1 MIKRFLPYSY
11 FIAIIALFFYSF
23 TQVDLSLTLSSAGF
37 AQTIQKS
44 FQQIGYFN
52 RPLSTEIFVLILV
65 ALFGFY
71 IYFLYLAYKKR
82 IDKKKIW
89 ILIIGTAII
98 LIPSYTAFSYD
109 IFNYIFDAKIITHYH
124 QNPYFHKALDY
135 PGDPMLSFM
144 HWTHRLYPYGPAWLV
159 VTVPFSFI
167 GMNVFVIT
175 YFLFKIL
182 IVGFYLGCV
191 YLIGKISQKID
202 PESERFNL
210 VLFALNPLVIIESL
224 VTSHNDVAMIFLAL
238 FGVYLFFLKKRIMA
252 IVFIVISSLIKI
264 PTLVLLAPVVLS
276 FIPNIKERLDNQ
288 KYVWLFVLFSIA
300 GLLYS
305 MTKLEIQPW
314 YFLWVMPF
322 ACLIKPNKYVVS
334 LIIGVTLGLVLRY
347 GAFLYY
353 GNWDDVI
360 LRNSLTITAT
370 LFPISLICIY
380 DLTTK
385 TLKVGSKK

>member
-1 MIKRFLPYSY
+1 MIKRNLAYTY
-11 FIAIIALFFYSF
+11 FIAVIALFFYSF
-23 TQVDLSLTLSSAGF
+23 TQVDLSLTLSSSGI

-52 RPLSTEIFVLILV
+52 RPLSTEIYIIILI

-71 IYFLYLAYKKR
+71 IYFLYLAYKNK

-98 LIPSYTAFSYD
+98 LAPSYTAFSYD

-167 GMNVFVIT
+167 GMNIFVVT
-175 YFLFKIL
+175 YFLFKLL
-182 IVGFYLGCV
+182 IVAFYLGCV

-202 PESERFNL
+202 PKSEKFNL
-210 VLFALNPLVIIESL
+210 ILFALNPLVIIEAL

-238 FGVYLFFLKKRIMA
+238 FGVFLFFLRKRIWA
-252 IVFIVISSLIKI
+252 IILIIISAMIKI
-264 PTLVLLAPVVLS
+264 PTLVLLAPIVIS
-276 FIPNIKERLDNQ
+276 FAPNIKERLDDQ
-288 KYVWLFVLFSIA
+288 KYMWLFLLFSVG
-300 GLLYS
+300 GLIYS

-314 YFLWVMPF
+314 YFLWVLPF
-322 ACLIKPNKYVVS
+322 ACLLKPNRYIIA
-334 LIIGVTLGLVLRY
+334 LIIGITFGLLIRY
-347 GAFLYY
+347 AEFLFY

-360 LRNSLTITAT
+360 LRNSMTIAAI
-370 LFPISLICIY
+370 LFPISLVCIY
-380 DLTTK
+380 DFLPK
-385 TLKVGSKK
+385 NLKVGSKK